1 LAYRAAVVHRAVAG
15 RWSGKKFTRGAT
27 DRRPYKTA
35 PQHAPGASRRRLA
48 PISTDRLNGGIDGC
62 RNAPLR
68 DQLTTIPFDS
78 PQLRVMFDD
87 ADAPLFRTA

>member
-1 LAYRAAVVHRAVAG
+1 VKKVA
-15 RWSGKKFTRGAT
+15 RGAT
-27 DRRPYKTA
+27 GGRTHKTA
-35 PQHAPGASRRRLA
+35 PQREAGASRRRLA